1 MNLSLVGSRVIVAG
15 GSSGIGLAVA
25 RLFLAEGARVSL
37 IARDEGRL
45 LEAEAELKSG
55 LSDGASETPE
65 LLPIVADV
73 TQPEEVNRVVDAV
86 SEAWGGVDSL
96 VDAVG
101 KGHRGLLRDLTAGEW
116 EENWRL
122 NVLSAALL
130 AQATAGLMAR
140 QGGGQM
146 VFLGAASGKQ
156 PTEGQLASN
165 VHKAGLM
172 AFVTTLATELAADG
186 IRVNLVCPGRSL
198 SERRL
203 VKARQVSEE
212 QGVTIEQYFDELSKS
227 IPLGRLGEPEE
238 VAALAV
244 FLCSQRAGYITGQS
258 ICVDGGLVRSI

>member
-1 MNLSLVGSRVIVAG
+1 MNLNLEGSRVIVAG
-15 GSSGIGLAVA
+15 ASSGIGLAAA
-25 RLFLAEGARVSL
+25 RLLLAEGARVAL
-37 IARDEGRL
+37 VARSEVKLRR
-45 LEAEAELKSG
+45 AEADLRSRVDDESMLISV
-55 LSDGASETPE
+55 A
-65 LLPIVADV
+65 ADV
-73 TQPEEVNRVVDAV
+73 TKPDEVARVVSTVAEVWD
-86 SEAWGGVDSL
+86 GIDCL

-101 KGHRGLLRDLTAGEW
+101 KGHRGLLRDLTPAEW
-116 EENWRL
+116 EENWRI

-130 AQATAGLMAR
+130 ARATAGLMAR

-156 PTEGQLASN
+156 PTAGQLVSN

-172 AFVTTLATELAADG
+172 AFVTTLAQELAPDG
-186 IRVNLVCPGRSL
+186 IRVNLVCPGRSM

-212 QGVTIEQYFDELSKS
+212 EGISVEAYFARLSAS
-227 IPLGRLGEPEE
+227 VPLGRLGDPEE

-244 FLCSQRAGYITGQS
+244 FLCSKQAGYITGQS